1 MMRLI
6 VTSNTYRQ
14 SSVETAA
21 MKERDPEDRLLERG
35 PRFRMSAEMIR
46 DSALEASGLLSEHV
60 GGPSVYPDQP
70 DGIWNTPY
78 NDEAWQL
85 SKGGDR
91 YRRGLYTFWKRTSP
105 YPSFL
110 SFDATSR
117 EFCTIRRLR
126 TNTPLQAL
134 TLLNDPVY
142 LTAAKALAKRMMA
155 AGGKAPDQRIE
166 FGFRSVMVRKPAGVE
181 LQRLDQL
188 LSEEEARFKADPG
201 AAAKLLEEKGADLTD
216 EAAYTVV
223 AQVLLNLD
231 EAITKE

>member
-1 MMRLI
+1 
-6 VTSNTYRQ
+6 
-14 SSVETAA
+14 
-21 MKERDPEDRLLERG
+21 LEV
-35 PRFRMSAEMIR
+35 
-46 DSALEASGLLSEHV
+46 SGLLSEHV

-78 NDEAWQL
+78 NDEAWQT
-85 SKGGDR
+85 SKGTDK

-117 EFCTIRRLR
+117 ESCTVRRLR

-134 TLLNDPVY
+134 TLLNDTVY
-142 LTAAKALAKRMMA
+142 LTSARALATKMISF
-155 AGGKAPDQRIE
+155 GGKTAEDKITY
-166 FGFRSVMVRKPAGVE
+166 GFRSIMARKPAGPEVK
-181 LQRLDQL
+181 RLDQL
-188 LSEEEARFKADPG
+188 LGQEENKFNGDKA
-201 AAAKLLEEKGADLTD
+201 AAAKLLAEKPSTPNLPDQ
-216 EAAYTVV
+216 AAYTIV